1 MANVI
6 KTLTAGDI
14 TRKALSILH
23 NKLVF
28 VKTINKQYDDRF
40 GRTGAKNGGVLQIRE
55 PNQFTVRTGAV
66 MDTQDVSET
75 TQALTV
81 ATQKGVDINF
91 SSVEL
96 TLSLDDFADRILDP
110 AMARLAAD
118 VEATIITAL
127 YKDVYNLSG
136 TPATT
141 PASLLAVLNARTKIN
156 QGLAPKDSNRHILFD
171 SIAMAATIDTLK
183 TLFHTGS
190 EIERMYNMGMMGKA
204 GGFTFWESEMIP
216 THTNGSRVDAS
227 CVTTITGTVTVP
239 TGGFVNGT
247 ASIVLSGG
255 NNAKT
260 FLAGDIFT
268 IADVYAVN
276 PETKQ
281 RYSHLQQWVVTTANT
296 SDASGN
302 VTLAVSPT
310 PQATGAKQNISIA
323 SIGAKA
329 VVHVAAGGS
338 GTQDAIYSQP
348 LAYHRD
354 AFTFVTADLE
364 MPKGVDFA
372 AREQYDGI
380 SLRIVRDFDIVN
392 DKFPCRIDVL
402 YGYKAI
408 MPGWACRV
416 RG

>member
-28 VKTINKQYDDRF
+28 LKTINRQYDDRF
-40 GRTGAKNGGVLQIRE
+40 ARTGAKNGGILQIRE

-75 TQALTV
+75 TQALTI
-81 ATQKGVDINF
+81 ATQKGVDVNF

-96 TLSLDDFADRILDP
+96 TLSLDDFADRILEP

-118 VEATIITAL
+118 VEATVIGAL

-141 PASLLAVLNARTKIN
+141 PNSLLAVLNARTKIN
-156 QGLAPKDSNRHILFD
+156 QGLAPKDGNRHILFD

-183 TLFHTGS
+183 TLFHAGS

-204 GGFTFWESEMIP
+204 GGFTFWETEMIP
-216 THTNGSRVDAS
+216 VHTNGTRDDTTP
-227 CVTTITGTVTVP
+227 VTTITATQDSASLVC
-239 TGGFVNGT
+239 TGFD
-247 ASIVLSGG
+247 
-255 NNAKT
+255 NNAT
-260 FLAGDIFT
+260 IPNGDVFT
-268 IADVYAVN
+268 IAGVYAVN
-276 PETKQ
+276 PETKVA
-281 RYSHLQQWVVTTANT
+281 YSHLQQFVVTGGGPA
-296 SDASGN
+296 DGSGN
-302 VTLAVSPT
+302 ATLTISPKLT
-310 PQATGAKQNISIA
+310 ATGAKQTVSVTA
-323 SIGAKA
+323 GSKA
-329 VVHVAAGGS
+329 LVFVAAGGS
-338 GTQDAIYSQP
+338 GAASAAYSQP

-380 SLRIVRDFDIVN
+380 SLRVVRAFDITN

-402 YGYKAI
+402 YGYKTIRA
-408 MPGWACRV
+408 GWASRV